1 MSNLLFWRKQQRQFF
16 IIFHKTLIQWTVMVN
31 KTSVDS
37 SELSISFL
45 QCSRH
50 FLRRLRLEI
59 WTKYRQQ
66 RSFNSLS
73 TYKQFISVHWG
84 VKNLDQE
91 RKYALL
97 RAYKISFRSVV
108 DTRAH
113 LCGHKGGRLAF
124 TDPDGYV
131 SYTRQHKDLTC
142 TYKRRC
148 KHLSRPPLSSPN

>member
-1 MSNLLFWRKQQRQFF
+1 MSNLLFWRKQQCQFL
-16 IIFHKTLIQWTVMVN
+16 IIFHKMLIQWTAMVN

-50 FLRRLRLEI
+50 FLRRLRLKI

-66 RSFNSLS
+66 RSFSSLS
-73 TYKQFISVHWG
+73 TYKQFVAVHWG

-91 RKYALL
+91 LKYALL

-108 DTRAH
+108 
-113 LCGHKGGRLAF
+113 GHKGGWLAF
-124 TDPDGYV
+124 TDPDGYSTFPTQDNTKTSHAHTKV
-131 SYTRQHKDLTC
+131 LQT
-142 TYKRRC
+142 
-148 KHLSRPPLSSPN
+148 PE

>member
-1 MSNLLFWRKQQRQFF
+1 MSNLLFWRKQQCQFF
-16 IIFHKTLIQWTVMVN
+16 IIFHKMLIQWTAMVN

-66 RSFNSLS
+66 RSFSSLS
-73 TYKQFISVHWG
+73 TYKQFVAVHWG

-91 RKYALL
+91 LKYALL
-97 RAYKISFRSVV
+97 RAYKISFRSV
-108 DTRAH
+108 
-113 LCGHKGGRLAF
+113 GRL
-124 TDPDGYV
+124 TRIHRPGRLQYV
-131 SYTRQHKDLTC
+131 SYTRQHKDFTC
-142 TYKRRC
+142 TYKRCC